1 MRTYRSHAA
10 SWMLALG
17 LSVGLIACGSKG
29 DSPKPTPKPGPEPTP
44 TPAPAPT
51 PTPLPKS
58 FEWSTCDVLIKEGH
72 DHGHGNMHGNNV
84 RKGLLYPQEQ
94 RFSLRND
101 GEGKVT
107 LTWEDYLKDMP
118 YFQAHQ
124 GGALF
129 GMLFTFKDA
138 QGKPINELLTK
149 YSDHYQIFFTIAEKD
164 EKGAALDVKD
174 FRTGNSINWDY
185 YAQAKPSYP
194 VKNLEDKAKVLYEY
208 TYRDT
213 KDPYYAMKGDG
224 DAKEHLLRVPGTN
237 NVNHLGLKGHFKF
250 LDRDWN
256 RDGKVVQSQLPKFYL
271 KVSLK
276 RTAGSKFY
284 KDAQLG
290 WISSPF
296 YKPESSLQWET
307 VFEFLLLV
315 RIIANKNDL
324 VREGLE
330 NLYWKD
336 MGHAFGKSAKD
347 MKDNDE
353 TSEAGNDDSPFHM

>member
-1 MRTYRSHAA
+1 MRTYRRQAA

-17 LSVGLIACGSKG
+17 LSIGLVACGSKK
-29 DSPKPTPKPGPEPTP
+29 DSPKPSSGTE
-44 TPAPAPT
+44 PAPAPT

-58 FEWSTCDVLIKEGH
+58 FDWSTCDVLIKEGH

-84 RKGLLYPQEQ
+84 RNGLLYPQEQ
-94 RFSLRND
+94 RFTLHNGS
-101 GEGKVT
+101 GGKVT
-107 LTWEDYLKDMP
+107 LTWDDRLKDMH

-138 QGKPINELLTK
+138 QGKPLNEHLTK
-149 YSDHYQIFFTIAEKD
+149 YSDHYQIFFTIADKD
-164 EKGAALDVKD
+164 ENGAALDVKD
-174 FRTGNSINWDY
+174 FRTGKPINWDY

-213 KDPYYAMKGDG
+213 KDPNYAMKGDG
-224 DAKEHLLRVPGTN
+224 DAKEHLLRVPGTD

-256 RDGKVVQSQLPKFYL
+256 WDTKDAQSQLPDFYL

-284 KDAQLG
+284 KDAQHG

-307 VFEFLLLV
+307 VFEFLLPV
-315 RIIANKNDL
+315 RIIANAKD
-324 VREGLE
+324 RQKQYETR
-330 NLYWKD
+330 YWKD
-336 MGHAFGKSAKD
+336 MGHAFNKTPEY
-347 MKDNDE
+347 MKENDE
-353 TSEAGNDDSPFHM
+353 TSEQANDGSSFHL

>member
-17 LSVGLIACGSKG
+17 LSIGLVSCGSKG

-58 FEWSTCDVLIKEGH
+58 FDWSTCEVLIKEGH

-107 LTWEDYLKDMP
+107 LTWEDHLKDMP

-138 QGKPINELLTK
+138 QGKPVNELLTK

-185 YAQAKPSYP
+185 YAQAKPSYQ

-224 DAKEHLLRVPGTN
+224 DAKEHLLRIPGTD

-256 RDGKVVQSQLPKFYL
+256 WDNKGAQSQIPEFYL

-284 KDAQLG
+284 KDAQHGL
-290 WISSPF
+290 ISSPF
-296 YKPESSLQWET
+296 YRPESSLQWET
-307 VFEFLLLV
+307 VFEFLLPV
-315 RIIANKNDL
+315 RIIANAKD
-324 VREGLE
+324 RQKQYETR
-330 NLYWKD
+330 YWKD
-336 MGHAFGKSAKD
+336 MGHAFNKTPEY
-347 MKDNDE
+347 MKENDE
-353 TSEAGNDDSPFHM
+353 TSEQANDGSSFHL

>member
-17 LSVGLIACGSKG
+17 LSVGLVSCGSKG

-164 EKGAALDVKD
+164 EKGAAIDVKD

-224 DAKEHLLRVPGTN
+224 DAKEHLLRVPGTD

-307 VFEFLLLV
+307 IFEFLLPV

-324 VREGLE
+324 VRKGLE
-330 NLYWKD
+330 NLYWED
-336 MGHAFGKSAKD
+336 MGRAFGKSAKE

>member
-1 MRTYRSHAA
+1 MRTYRRQAA

-17 LSVGLIACGSKG
+17 LSIGLVACGSKK
-29 DSPKPTPKPGPEPTP
+29 DSPKPSSGTE
-44 TPAPAPT
+44 PAPVPA

-58 FEWSTCDVLIKEGH
+58 FDWSTCEVLIKEGH

-84 RKGLLYPQEQ
+84 RKGLFYPQEQ
-94 RFSLRND
+94 RFTLHNGS
-101 GEGKVT
+101 GGKVT
-107 LTWEDYLKDMP
+107 LTWDDRLKDMH

-138 QGKPINELLTK
+138 QGNSVNEHLTK

-164 EKGAALDVKD
+164 ENGAALDVKD
-174 FRTGNSINWDY
+174 FRTGKPIAWDHY
-185 YAQAKPSYP
+185 TKAKPSIP
-194 VKNLEDKAKVLYEY
+194 TTTLEQRTKAIFEY
-208 TYRDT
+208 VYRDT
-213 KDPYYAMKGDG
+213 KDPFYAMKGDG

-256 RDGKVVQSQLPKFYL
+256 WDTKGAQSQIPEFYL

-284 KDAQLG
+284 KDAQHGL
-290 WISSPF
+290 ISSPF

-307 VFEFLLLV
+307 VFEFLLPV
-315 RIIANKNDL
+315 RIIANVKD
-324 VREGLE
+324 RQKQYEPR
-330 NLYWKD
+330 YWKD
-336 MGHAFGKSAKD
+336 MGHAFGKTPD
-347 MKDNDE
+347 EMKDNDA
-353 TSEAGNDDSPFHM
+353 TSEPANDGSSFHL

>member
-1 MRTYRSHAA
+1 MRTYRNAA

-58 FEWSTCDVLIKEGH
+58 FEWSTCEVLIKEGH

-138 QGKPINELLTK
+138 QGKPVNELLTK

-307 VFEFLLLV
+307 VFEFLLPV

-324 VREGLE
+324 VRKGLE
-330 NLYWKD
+330 NLYWED
-336 MGHAFGKSAKD
+336 MGRAFKKSAKD